1 MIKKWD
7 GLPTTR
13 YLRHRNVEIEKPTR
27 ERYKARLAKLTGLS
41 FPSAEDEA
49 CDPLAADAI
58 YASAIAAL
66 RERRRGKTY
75 RLVFN
80 ENYNYGMTRNLLGLR
95 RRESHGKVLIKRLRR
110 ADRSS
115 PVSPR
120 SRFSIWE
127 KAHYPMRGAF
137 DAVSA
142 SDGLVWHRILGI
154 SGSPSSDTRKSHLM
168 TDELTSYEK
177 IGKEFDNHSTVNH
190 SAEEYVR
197 FGGFVYVNTAECR
210 FSLMKRAVFGTHHS
224 ISQAHLPRYLREW
237 DFKWNTRHAKDGERA
252 AKALKG
258 IESKRLTYRISHQT
272 ANTQTAS

>member
-142 SDGLVWHRILGI
+142 SDGLVCMHRILGI
-154 SGSPSSDTRKSHLM
+154 SGSPSSDTSQ
-168 TDELTSYEK
+168 
-177 IGKEFDNHSTVNH
+177 
-190 SAEEYVR
+190 
-197 FGGFVYVNTAECR
+197 CR
-210 FSLMKRAVFGTHHS
+210 TPAC
-224 ISQAHLPRYLREW
+224 IHLPESETTISSKCQRGQAFGLDVRKFLAITGPNLSTQRRI
-237 DFKWNTRHAKDGERA
+237 DSLLTMRPRSAKR
-252 AKALKG
+252 
-258 IESKRLTYRISHQT
+258 SSTSR
-272 ANTQTAS
+272 